1 MSTVRMCDRC
11 GNIFSE
17 REDGWTTM
25 TGTTMRR
32 DEKSGQMRQ
41 STEQLDACPN
51 CSAGPIVPKPRLVEL
66 TDGYGHNDPPIEPA
80 T

>member
-17 REDGWTTM
+17 REDGWTSM

-32 DEKSGQMRQ
+32 DSEGRLKST
-41 STEQLDACPN
+41 TEQLDACPS
-51 CSAGPIVPKPRLVEL
+51 CSVGREIPRPTVA
-66 TDGYGHNDPPIEPA
+66 IEPTSYRA
-80 T
+80 PEAPE